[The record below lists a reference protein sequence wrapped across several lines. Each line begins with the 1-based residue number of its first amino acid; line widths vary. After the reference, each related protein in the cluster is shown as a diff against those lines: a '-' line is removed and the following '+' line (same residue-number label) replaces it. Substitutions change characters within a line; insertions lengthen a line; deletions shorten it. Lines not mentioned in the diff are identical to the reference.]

1 MSRRRDSQDTAVSLF
16 PFLAVLICTIGALT
30 VALMLLSRQA
40 RIEAQTKAMADLAS
54 AEPVLLADEE
64 PETPAIEPP
73 AADVVSPFVVQETP
87 PAPTIAMNPP
97 EPEAVEPTPAMA
109 SVNEPPAP
117 EPQPTDTRTAEEQ
130 LAELQAQAR
139 QIEVKGAEVRE
150 AMQQQRLQLS
160 HIEDHIRSLQNELAQ
175 AQVAQD
181 TLERSDMN
189 TDRDRLMQHMAELR
203 QILADKQKA
212 LDDAR
217 ETLSRGPAFAVVPFE
232 GKFQTYRPPLY
243 IECTADG
250 VIIQPHGIELSSDD
264 FDLPLGPGNP
274 LASAVRAMSEYLV
287 LQGSPDGRAN
297 GQPYPLLLV
306 RPDGIPA
313 YYAAREALQEWDT
326 DFGYELVDKEWPLAF
341 PQTDP
346 KLGALARE
354 AVLAARARQEE
365 RKRRMPLAV
374 AESQG
379 PRPQRFRAGSSL
391 EGAVPV
397 SEGSGDRGDVIGRAR
412 RPDGPTPDRPNAP
425 ESAPE
430 QPGVGGLAS
439 GGGSAMSGSTQ
450 PQGPSGTGGGPG
462 TTREP
467 DARLSMSP
475 QGGSL
480 GDPNGTGGGNMTGE
494 PPADLAGTTITIREP
509 GTSRIEPT
517 FGNPPGQSGTSQP
530 ASSASDSNSPSQTA
544 QNENANPRFNGS
556 PNGTNEAAT
565 MAQGSAGQSGQQ
577 GGAGN
582 VQLSQE
588 QQNAEC
594 RAISEVRGEDWALPV
609 MRPGTIGV
617 ERVVRVRVQRN
628 SIQVLP
634 DGPVRP
640 MDSSVQENIDDVVAD
655 ISRQARNWGVAGPSM
670 YWKPTLRVDAAPD
683 AQPQAEQLRTLLDG
697 SGLGV
702 QMSPARASN
711 PQPNLGSAPLPGPTP
726 QLQMPTPAPSTAP
739 PMTPPL
745 PAPVPESI
753 VERTPPVAPP
763 QERVIEARTE
773 RLPPIR

>member
-40 RIEAQTKAMADLAS
+40 RIEAQTKAMAELAR
-54 AEPVLLADEE
+54 AEPVLLVQEE
-64 PETPAIEPP
+64 PETPVFEPP
-73 AADVVSPFVVQETP
+73 SAEVVSPFVVSDTP
-87 PAPTIAMNPP
+87 PAPAIAVNPP
-97 EPEAVEPTPAMA
+97 EPKPVEPA
-109 SVNEPPAP
+109 EP
-117 EPQPTDTRTAEEQ
+117 EPVDTRTAEEQ
-130 LAELQAQAR
+130 LAELQTQAQ

-160 HIEDHIRSLQNELAQ
+160 HIEDHIRGLQNELAQ
-175 AQVAQD
+175 AQAAQD
-181 TLERSDMN
+181 TLERSDTN
-189 TDRDRLMQHMAELR
+189 TDRERLMQHMAELR
-203 QILADKQKA
+203 KILADKQKA
-212 LDDAR
+212 LEDAR
-217 ETLSRGPAFAVVPFE
+217 ESLSRGPAFAVVPFE

-264 FDLPLGPGNP
+264 FDLPMGPGNP

-374 AESQG
+374 VESEG

-397 SEGSGDRGDVIGRAR
+397 NEGSSGGNDVVGRAR

-425 ESAPE
+425 ESTPE

-439 GGGSAMSGSTQ
+439 GGGSAMSGSNQ
-450 PQGPSGTGGGPG
+450 PQGPSGLGGGSG
-462 TTREP
+462 TTRQP
-467 DARLSMSP
+467 DARLTMSP

-480 GDPNGTGGGNMTGE
+480 GDPNGTGGGNMSGE
-494 PPADLAGTTITIREP
+494 PQQTPAGTTITIREP
-509 GTSRIEPT
+509 GNRSIEPT
-517 FGNPPGQSGTSQP
+517 FGNPAGSSGTSQP
-530 ASSASDSNSPSQTA
+530 SFSSSDPNAPSQTV
-544 QNENANPRFNGS
+544 QHENANPRFNGS
-556 PNGTNEAAT
+556 PNGTSEASA
-565 MAQGSAGQSGQQ
+565 MARGSAGQSGQQ

-588 QQNAEC
+588 EPNAEC
-594 RAISEVRGEDWALPV
+594 RAISEVRGENWALPV

-617 ERVVRVRVQRN
+617 ERIVRVRVQRN
-628 SIQVLP
+628 SVQVLP

-640 MDSSVQENIDDVVAD
+640 MDSSVQENIDDVVGD
-655 ISRQARNWGVAGPSM
+655 ISRQSRSWGVAGPSM

-683 AQPQAEQLRTLLDG
+683 AQTQAEELRTLLDG

-702 QMSPARASN
+702 QMSPARAAN
-711 PQPNLGSAPLPGPTP
+711 PQPNLGAAPLPGPMP
-726 QLQMPTPAPSTAP
+726 ELQMPGPVPSTAP
-739 PMTPPL
+739 QMTPPL

-753 VERTPPVAPP
+753 AERTPPVAPS
-763 QERVIEARTE
+763 QDRVIEARTE